1 MTKNFW
7 LKLKSPFLVL
17 APMAGFTNLVFRRI
31 CQNYGADVV
40 YSEMA
45 SATALYYNKE
55 EKNKTLK
62 LLKKYPK
69 EKNYVVQLFGGNEK
83 HFPLAVKI
91 ISEKIKPDGIDI
103 NCGCPVSKVIKQKAG
118 VDLMKEPKR
127 AREIIKSVIDNTNLP
142 VSIKIRSQAY
152 NTKAFDFVKY
162 LSDLDISALIIHGRS
177 LGQGFSGPIDYRII
191 SDIKKI
197 FPGKVIANG
206 GIYDLKDA
214 QETLKKT
221 DANGLALG
229 RGALN
234 RPWLFSEIKKQEQIN
249 LNKKQLFSLIIKHT
263 KMVEKEYGEKGVIM
277 LRKHLCYYMQNIA
290 QASHYREK
298 LVKVSNALEVKEIL
312 KL

>member
-17 APMAGFTNLVFRRI
+17 APMAGYSNLVFRKI
-31 CQNYGADVV
+31 CQDYGADVV

-45 SATALYYNKE
+45 SATALFYNKE

-62 LLKKYPK
+62 LLKKSRK
-69 EKNYVVQLFGGNEK
+69 EKNYVVQVFGGDEK

-127 AREIIKSVIDNTNLP
+127 ARAIIRAVIDNTNLP

-152 NTKAFDFVKY
+152 NTKALDFVKY
-162 LSDLDISALIIHGRS
+162 LSDLNISALMIHGRS
-177 LGQGFSGPIDYRII
+177 LSQGFSGPINYSLIK
-191 SDIKKI
+191 DIKKF
-197 FPGKVIANG
+197 FPGKVIASG
-206 GIYDLKDA
+206 GIYDLKSA
-214 QETLKKT
+214 QETSIKT
-221 DANGLALG
+221 QADGLALA

-234 RPWLFSEIKKQEQIN
+234 RPWLFKEIKKQKEIN
-249 LNKKQLFSLIIKHT
+249 LNKKQLFSLIIKHA
-263 KMVEKEYGEKGVIM
+263 KMTEKEYGQKGIVM

-290 QASHYREK
+290 QASYYREK
-298 LVKVSNALEVKEIL
+298 LVEVNCALEVKQIL

>member
-7 LKLKSPFLVL
+7 LKLKPPFTVL
-17 APMAGFTNLVFRRI
+17 APMAGFTDFIFRKI
-31 CQNYGADVV
+31 CQDHGADVL

-55 EKNKTLK
+55 EKNKTLE
-62 LLKKYPK
+62 LLKRHPK
-69 EKNYVVQLFGGNEK
+69 EKNYVVQIFGGNEN
-83 HFPLAVKI
+83 HFKVATKI

-127 AREIIKSVIDNTNLP
+127 ARAIIKAVIDNTNLP

-152 NTKAFDFVKY
+152 STKALDFVKY

-177 LGQGFSGPIDYRII
+177 LKQGFSGPIDYSVI

-197 FPGKVIANG
+197 FPGRVIANG
-206 GIYDLKDA
+206 GIYDLKGA

-221 DANGLALG
+221 NADGLALG

-234 RPWLFSEIKKQEQIN
+234 RPWLFKEIN
-249 LNKKQLFSLIIKHT
+249 LTKKQLFSLIIKHA
-263 KMVEKEYGEKGVIM
+263 KMVEKEYGKKGVIM
-277 LRKHLCYYMQNIA
+277 LRKHLCWYMQNIT
-290 QASHYREK
+290 QASYYREK
-298 LVKVSNALEVKEIL
+298 LVKASSALELKEIL
-312 KL
+312 KI